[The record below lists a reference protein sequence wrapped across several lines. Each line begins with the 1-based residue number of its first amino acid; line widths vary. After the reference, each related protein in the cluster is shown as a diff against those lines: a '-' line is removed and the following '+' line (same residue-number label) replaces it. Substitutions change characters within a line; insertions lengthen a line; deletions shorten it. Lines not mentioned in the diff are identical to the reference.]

1 MLRRR
6 ILASAM
12 ASVMAIGSVAVVAS
26 AEDTAAAT
34 KQMKTKADLE
44 ALVKSYDSFRAK
56 EINDYGSKSG
66 ENFLDALEYA
76 ENVIDAAG
84 STVEDYT
91 AAYQMVT
98 ATYNALKVYTAEEL
112 STLVKANKAKY
123 ETNNIYNDNI
133 GDTIYKNEAGKNQWD
148 KFVDAYEEAD
158 SVLTSK
164 DSRVISDAYEGLKA
178 AAENLTPMT
187 TVTKAQYRQALKT
200 YEELKQKVYT
210 YDTWRRGTLPG
221 WTDIKTGDY
230 WKYAGANV
238 SFGGI
243 YSYFSNLEEGT
254 NGIYTCYDALDAEK
268 NLSKTSLENYVNGYK
283 NVSDAVDV
291 LALWT
296 ADDTNRASK
305 ATVKSLIDKYRGVLV
320 FDYCYN
326 DAEALLNQIAA
337 VVANADVTLKFV
349 DDARSLTQPWT
360 IDAPVVD
367 RVVRSRGDLGKD
379 DDGAWLADA
388 PHAVTVLKSASIDI
402 YTTNVKASD
411 STKTDGNFKGVSI
424 PVDENGLWTGGAVVN
439 GAAGVGYK
447 FIARG
452 SKIDITDFIDVT
464 GKITEADPIGH
475 TTASNDSNVSAYK
488 TTAGDIVANQIAFI
502 DSKLAGANTDR
513 LAKYGSNDDALKAWN
528 TFYAGL
534 TKAYS
539 AYKDAFNANNAKI
552 ASAKT
557 TAELNAALKAITDA
571 YDALDP
577 YINEKGKE
585 LTAYWEATGKATAP
599 AGGNWW
605 DGEADWDATKGTGLT
620 DIVVDGVV
628 KTAQLQS
635 FQKDL
640 IAEADAMRPNLK
652 YNDSIVAARSRKT
665 DNTATNEIADAAG
678 EYLNRWGANN
688 GSAISVDAGSVQ
700 SIPVLSVDL
709 ETAMAMAE
717 LYIAGNKDAIAA
729 KSNPIYGLNTTDE
742 IIDGGA
748 KASTTEWTLVYR
760 YLKYA
765 LSDKYDVT
773 VGTNTKADVVALLE
787 KSYDLAEKTG
797 DAEIFK
803 FHHSKLVDAR
813 KAASDWVAAANKD
826 KKYKDGNSV
835 NKLTATDVYNDLS
848 GAYTDLENDFNAF
861 KYSFQEIYDNLAA
874 YAEMIDEGELQ
885 ATDELKTAMEQTAL
899 YLSTVADLDEDLTGT
914 DSIDNAAFSS
924 DRFFQ
929 GFNRVYTGS
938 EYKLYDTASHY
949 VKLAK
954 EKETAAALSHYN
966 LKTAYEALQAE
977 VAKQTTP
984 TTVLGDVNGD
994 GVVNALDAAAIL
1006 KAVVNNTAI
1015 DVAVGDYNADGAV
1028 NALDAAAILKFV
1040 VSKA

>member
-123 ETNNIYNDNI
+123 ETNNIYNENI

-243 YSYFSNLEEGT
+243 YSYFSGLEEGA

-320 FDYCYN
+320 FDYCN
-326 DAEALLNQIAA
+326 EEAEALLQEIAD
-337 VVANADVTLKFV
+337 VVDKADVTLKFV
-349 DDARSLTQPWT
+349 DDSKDLVQPWS
-360 IDAPVVD
+360 IDAPSVD
-367 RVVRSRGDLGKD
+367 RLVRSRGDVGKN
-379 DDGAWLADA
+379 DDGEWIDPA
-388 PHAVTVLKSASIDI
+388 HSVTVLKSASIDI
-402 YTTNVKASD
+402 YTTNTKASNSKETNND
-411 STKTDGNFKGVSI
+411 FKGVSI

-464 GKITEADPIGH
+464 GKVTLA
-475 TTASNDSNVSAYK
+475 TAHAVVSAKTTK
-488 TTAGDIVANQIAFI
+488 TTAGDQITAQFAVI
-502 DSKLAGANTDR
+502 DAG
-513 LAKYGSNDDALKAWN
+513 LAKADADRKTKFASNADCLKAWN
-528 TFYAGL
+528 EFYAGL
-534 TKAYS
+534 SKAY
-539 AYKDAFNANNAKI
+539 ADYKTAFNANAAKI
-552 ASAKT
+552 TSAKT
-557 TAELNAALKAITDA
+557 MKDIKAASAPIDEAWAALK
-571 YDALDP
+571 P
-577 YINEKGKE
+577 YVNTNGAK
-585 LTAYWEATGKATAP
+585 LAAYWEAIGTATAP
-599 AGGNWW
+599 SGKQWYEV
-605 DGEADWDATKGTGLT
+605 DCDWNATKDAGLT
-620 DIVVDGVV
+620 DILDNDG
-628 KTAQLQS
+628 KMQTEQLET
-635 FQKDL
+635 FQANLTKEVNAKIKAIRND
-640 IAEADAMRPNLK
+640 ADG
-652 YNDSIVAARSRKT
+652 ITAARSRKT
-665 DNTATNEIADAAG
+665 DNTATNEIADASG
-678 EYLNRWGANN
+678 EYLNRWGAVN
-688 GSAISVDAGSVQ
+688 GSAISVDAGTVQ

-717 LYIAGNKDAIAA
+717 LYIAGDKEAIAA
-729 KSNPIYGLNTTDE
+729 KTNPIYDLNTTDE

-748 KASTTEWTLVYR
+748 KANTTEWTLVYR

-826 KKYKDGNSV
+826 KKYKDGNSI
-835 NKLTATDVYNDLS
+835 NGLTATDVYNDLS

-874 YAEMIDEGELQ
+874 YAEMIDEGELN

-899 YLSTVADLDEDLTGT
+899 YLSTVADLDDDLTGT

-977 VAKQTTP
+977 VTKQTTP

-1015 DVAVGDYNADGAV
+1015 DVAVGDYNNDHAV

-1040 VSKA
+1040 VSQA